1 MAAIPSTDVTF
12 WLTTGAPTKATM
24 TAAPTQAKPTS
35 IAVALTGLADGD
47 LVVCSDTNWKSV
59 DNVQVA
65 SDSSNSSFKALGC
78 DSTKE
83 TVASKAGTC
92 EHYKA
97 DAMTNICPS
106 AFTDNSNTPS
116 TISVATFCDP
126 QATLPGAVTDAGTIE
141 LTGYVDAC
149 DPSYIALYESYEM
162 QDQRYLRI
170 DLGPD
175 QGYLVMPVTAL
186 SMNWDLPL
194 EGAVEFTLTMV
205 KGSGTRHLFGPCGGG
220 D

>member
-12 WLTTGAPTKATM
+12 WLTTGAPTTVAM
-24 TAAPTQAKPTS
+24 SAAPTQGKPTTVTATIS
-35 IAVALTGLADGD
+35 GIADGD
-47 LVVCSDTNWKSV
+47 LVVCSGTNWKSL

-65 SDSSNSSFKALGC
+65 TDAGGTSFKALGC
-78 DSTKE
+78 DSTRE
-83 TVASKAGTC
+83 SVAGQAGSC
-92 EHYKA
+92 DHYAA
-97 DAMTNICPS
+97 DDMTKICPS
-106 AFTDNSNTPS
+106 GFTDNSNAPS

-126 QATLPGAVTDAGTIE
+126 SATLPGSVVDAGTVE

-149 DPSYIALYESYEM
+149 DESYIALYESFES

-186 SMNWDLPL
+186 SMNWDIPL
-194 EGAVEFTLTMV
+194 EDAVQFTLTMV
-205 KGSGTRHLFGPCGGG
+205 KGSATRHLFGPCP
-220 D
+220 

>member
-24 TAAPTQAKPTS
+24 TSAPTQADPTA
-35 IAVALTGLADGD
+35 IAVTLNGLADGD
-47 LVVCSDTNWKSV
+47 IVVCSDTNWNSV
-59 DNVQVA
+59 DQVQIA
-65 SDSSNSSFKALGC
+65 SNSTGSGFDALGC
-78 DSTKE
+78 DSTRE
-83 TVASKAGTC
+83 TTASKAGEC
-92 EHYKA
+92 EWYAA
-97 DAMTNICPS
+97 DAMTKICPS
-106 AFTDNSNTPS
+106 GFTDNSTTPS

-126 QATLPGAVTDAGTIE
+126 QAALPGTAADAGQVE

-149 DPSYIALYESYEM
+149 DPSYIALYESYES

-170 DLGPD
+170 GLGPD

-194 EGAVEFTLTMV
+194 EGAVEFTLTFV
-205 KGSGTRHLFGPCGGG
+205 KGSATRHLFGPCS
-220 D
+220 